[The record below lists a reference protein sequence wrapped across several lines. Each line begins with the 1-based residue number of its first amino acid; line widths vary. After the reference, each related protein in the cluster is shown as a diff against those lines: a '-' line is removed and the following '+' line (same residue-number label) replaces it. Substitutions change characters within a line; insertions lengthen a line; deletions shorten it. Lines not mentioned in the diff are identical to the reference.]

1 MNKLFAIWNSNY
13 RHLFRGNIMVVICMG
28 RPLDVISINHFAQ
41 LNVIPASAPYSDSRE
56 KGMTKGKI
64 VRVLTSGSG

>member
-1 MNKLFAIWNSNY
+1 
-13 RHLFRGNIMVVICMG
+13 MVVICMG